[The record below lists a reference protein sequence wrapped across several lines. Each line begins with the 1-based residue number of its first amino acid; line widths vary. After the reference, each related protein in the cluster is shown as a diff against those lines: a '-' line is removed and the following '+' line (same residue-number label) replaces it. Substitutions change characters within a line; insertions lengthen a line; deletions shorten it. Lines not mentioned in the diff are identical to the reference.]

1 VPLSTY
7 AADYSLTQWTG
18 NHALYLSLHSAYSA
32 TGGNEL
38 AGGTYAR
45 VANSWGTASASSIA
59 LASTPYVI
67 NVPASSTVGWIGW
80 WDALTSG
87 NFQGMAPNSGGTA
100 AYAFTGSASTD
111 VVTAPGS
118 GYTAGQAVVL
128 FPTGGSVMPGGLTA
142 GTVYYIIS
150 PSADTFKLSA
160 TSGGSAINITA
171 DGSGLVQV
179 ILVETYAGAGTFSL
193 ASGSWT
199 QA

>member
-1 VPLSTY
+1 VPLVAYS
-7 AADYSLTQWTG
+7 ADYMLTQWTA

-38 AGGTYAR
+38 SGGTYAR
-45 VANSWGTASASSIA
+45 VADSWGAAAASSIA
-59 LASTPYVI
+59 LASTPYTI
-67 NVPASSTVGWIGW
+67 NVPASSTVGWIGF

-87 NFQGMAPNSGGTA
+87 NFQGMVPNSGGTA
-100 AYAFTGSASTD
+100 AYAYTALASTD
-111 VVTAPGS
+111 IATAPGS
-118 GYTAGQAVVL
+118 AYTAGQAVVV
-128 FPTGGSVMPGGLTA
+128 FPTGGSVTPGGLTA

-150 PSADTFKLSA
+150 PSSDTFKLSA
-160 TSGGSAINITA
+160 TSGGSAVNVTA

-179 ILVETYAGAGTFSL
+179 ILVETYVSAGTFSL